1 MNFCLSCSSLKFYS
15 ELHRQKAIDK
25 QKMKQTTLPKAVEP
39 DPQQLIW
46 KERLGTT
53 FPLNE
58 MHAFLEGS
66 TDASIH
72 TLRLMQQIE
81 RDPILQVKPDYY
93 EMSREEHRELTAR
106 KIARLAQYMEQDAP
120 DFQTFQDRLNLVAL
134 VDPQLGT
141 RVGVHLGLFLSA
153 IRGNGTE
160 EQFNYWAFER
170 GAVYMRDIYG
180 CFSMT
185 EIAHGS
191 NVAALQ
197 TLAEYDMEND
207 VFIIN
212 TPHVGATK
220 WWIGGA
226 AHSAT
231 HTVVFA
237 RLIVKGKDYGVK
249 TFVVP
254 LRDSNHDLYPGV
266 AIGDIGEKMG
276 RDGIDNGWIQ
286 FSGVKIPRE
295 YMLSKFTK
303 VDREGN
309 VEEPPLEQ
317 LAYGAL
323 LGGRVTMVTDSWR
336 TGERFITIALRY
348 AVGRRQFT
356 VKGET
361 VENQLINYPLH
372 QKRLLPYLAWVYG
385 MSVASNQI
393 QQDYKEV
400 LQNLDDGV
408 KSGDFDV
415 LSKAIDGLKGLF
427 ADSASLKSTCTWLT
441 ADLIDECRQSCGGH
455 GYSAYSGFGKGYADH
470 VVQCTWEGD
479 NNILAQNS
487 GRITIQKVMAFEK
500 SGKILDSSNYAFL
513 KDTRRE
519 GIILSGESDL
529 KDLQSLNL
537 ALKSIIHRLAL
548 KCIGT
553 LNENGKN
560 WDVIAN
566 EKLSL
571 SKLYAA
577 EYILDKWIVRIGQIT
592 DSSVRKQLESLAR
605 LFALSN
611 IDKFGVYFLQQRIIS
626 QQCYETM
633 ERYTYQV
640 LQDVRRQV
648 IGLTDSFKLS
658 DFFLNSVLGNYN
670 GDIYHNYLSVVQSLD
685 TTAGI
690 KAPYANEFLAMLNRT
705 SVESRE
711 KHQKSEAVLAKLRS
725 D

>member
-1 MNFCLSCSSLKFYS
+1 
-15 ELHRQKAIDK
+15 
-25 QKMKQTTLPKAVEP
+25 MKLTTLPKTTEP

-46 KERLGTT
+46 KERLKTT

-66 TDASIH
+66 HEASIH

-81 RDPILQVKPDYY
+81 RDPVLQVKPEYY
-93 EMSREEHRELTAR
+93 ELSRDEHRELTAT
-106 KIARLAQYMEQDAP
+106 KIACLAKYMEQDSP
-120 DFQTFQDRLNLVAL
+120 NFQIFQDRLNLLAL
-134 VDPQLGT
+134 IDPQLGT
-141 RVGVHLGLFLSA
+141 RIGVHLGLFLNA
-153 IRGNGTE
+153 IRGNGTDD
-160 EQFNYWAFER
+160 QFNYWAFER
-170 GAVYMRDIYG
+170 GAIYMKDVYG

-185 EIAHGS
+185 EIGHGS
-191 NVAALQ
+191 NVAYLE
-197 TLAEYDMEND
+197 TLAEYNIEKN
-207 VFIIN
+207 VFVIT
-212 TPHVGATK
+212 TPHIGATK

-286 FSGVKIPRE
+286 FSGVEIPRE
-295 YMLSKFTK
+295 YLLSKFTK

-356 VKGET
+356 LKNET
-361 VENQLINYPLH
+361 IENQLINYPLH

-385 MSVASNQI
+385 MSIASNQI
-393 QQDYKEV
+393 QNDMKEI

-408 KSGDFDV
+408 KSGDFNV
-415 LSKAIDGLKGLF
+415 LTKAIERLKGLF
-427 ADSASLKSTCTWLT
+427 ADSASLKSTCTWKT

-455 GYSAYSGFGKGYADH
+455 GYSAYAGFGKGFADH

-487 GRITIQKVMAFEK
+487 GRITIQKVMSFEK
-500 SGKILDSSNYAFL
+500 FGKLSGNGYAFL
-513 KDTRRE
+513 KDAQRN
-519 GIILSGESDL
+519 GVVLSTKEDL
-529 KDLQSLNL
+529 EDLDTLNL
-537 ALKSIIHRLAL
+537 ALKSIIYRLSL
-548 KCIGT
+548 KCIQA
-553 LNENGKN
+553 LNDNGKD
-560 WDVIAN
+560 WDIIAT
-566 EKLSL
+566 EKRVL

-577 EYILDKWIVRIGQIT
+577 EYILDKWIIKMNEVKEL
-592 DSSVRKQLESLAR
+592 SVKKQLQNLAN
-605 LFALSN
+605 LFAITN
-611 IDKFGVYFLQQRIIS
+611 IEAFGVYFIQNEVIS
-626 QQCYETM
+626 KNSYEIM
-633 ERYTYQV
+633 ERYVYD
-640 LQDVRRQV
+640 LLKKVRDEV

-658 DFFLNSVLGNYN
+658 DFFINSVLGNHN
-670 GDIYHNYLSVVQSLD
+670 GDIYHNYLGVVKILNDNS
-685 TTAGI
+685 TTH
-690 KAPYANEFLAMLNRT
+690 APYANEFLAMLNRD
-705 SVESRE
+705 SVQIRE
-711 KHQKSEAVLAKLRS
+711 KQQKSEEVLTKLRN

>member
-1 MNFCLSCSSLKFYS
+1 
-15 ELHRQKAIDK
+15 
-25 QKMKQTTLPKAVEP
+25 MKLTTFPNAPEP
-39 DPQQLIW
+39 DAQQLITQ
-46 KERLGTT
+46 ERAKTT
-53 FPLNE
+53 FSLNE
-58 MHAFLEGS
+58 MHEFLEDGS
-66 TDASIH
+66 DKAIH

-81 RDPILQVKPDYY
+81 RDPILQVKPEYY
-93 EMSREEHRELTAR
+93 ELTKAEHRRLTAD
-106 KIARLAQYMEQDAP
+106 KIARLAQFMEQDAP
-120 DFQTFQDRLNLVAL
+120 NFETFQDRLNLIAL
-134 VDPQLGT
+134 IDPQLGT

-170 GAVYMRDIYG
+170 GAIYIRDIYG

-197 TLAEYDMEND
+197 TTAEYDLEND
-207 VFIIN
+207 EFIIT
-212 TPHVGATK
+212 TPHIGATK

-254 LRDSNHDLYPGV
+254 LRDANHELYPGV

-286 FSGVKIPRE
+286 FSGVRIPRE
-295 YMLSKFTK
+295 YLLSKFTK
-303 VDREGN
+303 VSREGE

-323 LGGRVTMVTDSWR
+323 LGGRVTMVTDSFR

-356 VKGET
+356 VKGQT

-385 MSVASNQI
+385 MSVASAQI
-393 QQDYKEV
+393 QKDYKAI
-400 LQNLDDGV
+400 LQGLDDGV
-408 KSGDFDV
+408 KSGDFSI
-415 LSKAIDGLKGLF
+415 LSRAIDDLKGLF

-441 ADLIDECRQSCGGH
+441 ADLIDEARQSCGGH
-455 GYSAYSGFGKGYADH
+455 GYSAYAGFGKGYADH

-487 GRITIQKVMAFEK
+487 GRITIQRVMAFLKNGKAVGNYSFLEK
-500 SGKILDSSNYAFL
+500 AQQEGFVVEDEKGLRDLDSLNAA
-513 KDTRRE
+513 
-519 GIILSGESDL
+519 
-529 KDLQSLNL
+529 LQSV
-537 ALKSIIHRLAL
+537 IFRLA
-548 KCIGT
+548 KHCIAT
-553 LNENGKN
+553 LESNGKN
-560 WDVIAN
+560 WDLIAT
-566 EKLSL
+566 EKRSL

-577 EYILDKWIVRIGQIT
+577 EYILDKWIAKIKNDGHSEEV
-592 DSSVRKQLESLAR
+592 KAQLTTLAT
-605 LFALSN
+605 LFAYSN
-611 IDKFGVYFLQQRIIS
+611 IEKFGIYFLQHDILS
-626 QQCYETM
+626 KVVYGAL
-633 ERYTYQV
+633 ERESYSILAKT
-640 LQDVRRQV
+640 RESV

-670 GDIYHNYLSVVQSLD
+670 GDVYHNYLEVVQANND
-685 TTAGI
+685 VRQT
-690 KAPYANEFLAMLNRT
+690 KPPYAKEFLAMLQR
-705 SVESRE
+705 SSIEERE
-711 KHQKSEAVLAKLRS
+711 KGQRNAAVLAKLNS

>member
-1 MNFCLSCSSLKFYS
+1 
-15 ELHRQKAIDK
+15 
-25 QKMKQTTLPKAVEP
+25 MKLTTLPKTNEP

-46 KERLGTT
+46 KERLNTT

-66 TDASIH
+66 QEASIH

-93 EMSREEHRELTAR
+93 ELSRDKHRELTAN
-106 KIARLAQYMEQDAP
+106 KIACLAKYMEQDSP
-120 DFQTFQDRLNLVAL
+120 NFQTFQDRLNLIAL
-134 VDPQLGT
+134 IDPQLGT
-141 RVGVHLGLFLSA
+141 RIGVHLGLFLSA
-153 IRGNGTE
+153 IRGNGTDD
-160 EQFNYWAFER
+160 QFNYWAFER
-170 GAVYMRDIYG
+170 GAIYMKDVYG

-185 EIAHGS
+185 EIGHGS
-191 NVAALQ
+191 NVASLE
-197 TLAEYDMEND
+197 TLAEYDIEKD
-207 VFIIN
+207 VFVIT
-212 TPHVGATK
+212 TPHIGATK

-286 FSGVKIPRE
+286 FSGVEIPRE
-295 YMLSKFTK
+295 YLLNKFTK

-356 VKGET
+356 LKNET
-361 VENQLINYPLH
+361 IENQLINYPLH

-385 MSVASNQI
+385 MSIASNQI
-393 QQDYKEV
+393 QKDIKEI

-408 KSGDFDV
+408 KSGDFD
-415 LSKAIDGLKGLF
+415 LLTKAIDRLKGLF
-427 ADSASLKSTCTWLT
+427 ADSASLKSTCTWKT

-455 GYSAYSGFGKGYADH
+455 GYSAYAGFSKGFADH

-487 GRITIQKVMAFEK
+487 GRITIQKVMSFEK
-500 SGKILDSSNYAFL
+500 SGKISGNSYAFL
-513 KDTRRE
+513 KDAKKE
-519 GIILSGESDL
+519 GVVLSTNEDL
-529 KDLQSLNL
+529 KNLATLNL
-537 ALKSIIHRLAL
+537 ALKSIIYRIAL
-548 KCIGT
+548 KCIKT
-553 LNENGKN
+553 LNDNGKN
-560 WDVIAN
+560 WDTIAT
-566 EKLSL
+566 EKRVL

-577 EYILDKWIVRIGQIT
+577 EYILDKWIKKMNEVKEI
-592 DSSVRKQLESLAR
+592 SVKKQLQNLAN
-605 LFALSN
+605 LFAITN
-611 IDKFGVYFLQQRIIS
+611 IEAFGVYFLQHEVIS
-626 QQCYETM
+626 KNGYEIM
-633 ERYTYQV
+633 ERYVYD
-640 LQDVRRQV
+640 LLKKVRDEV

-658 DFFLNSVLGNYN
+658 DFFINSVLGNYN
-670 GDIYHNYLSVVQSLD
+670 GDIYHNYLGVVKNLNDNSI
-685 TTAGI
+685 TH
-690 KAPYANEFLAMLNRT
+690 APYAKDFLSMLNRD
-705 SVESRE
+705 SVQNRE
-711 KHQKSEAVLAKLRS
+711 KQQKSEEVLKKLRN